1 MAFWI
6 FKENSYFQIGVNET
20 FLSQKQKC
28 RYFLKS
34 VYKIFPK
41 FLVMMDT
48 QIEVKV
54 FFSYNKAI
62 LIMQIEPLFGAF
74 LCAKLRRFSFA

>member
-1 MAFWI
+1 MVFWI

-34 VYKIFPK
+34 VHKIFPK

-48 QIEVKV
+48 QTEVKV

-62 LIMQIEPLFGAF
+62 LLMQKEPLFGAF
-74 LCAKLRRFSFA
+74 MCTKLRRFSFA